1 MVISIEITEII
12 PAMLT
17 ALIILSIVIIF
28 FIPKELLASGYGNLT
43 GSFLI
48 VPRDVNT
55 EVMDIV
61 RDANGAVTGY
71 NLEIRTSLAYINT
84 ESLKEDTVN
93 AVPIV
98 HFKGGSARGSPFA
111 VTKQEMTSGAG
122 GVRRI
127 FSFNVQT
134 REPPYRNVGQSP
146 FSGEVSEKDGIV
158 VESGE
163 GGDFLVKADKYD
175 LTGILT
181 KSCEIGFRIQC
192 GNDTKAL
199 YVNEKEDCI
208 KSGSQ
213 YLCYENSN
221 VCNGIVEIEMNEKP
235 DCDARKNTM
244 SITVKKGAEG
254 PVQEEIS
261 ISFWKDTQCIEGE
274 TDYRRLTGLCELDR
288 LSGIYLYGFP
298 LFS

>member
-1 MVISIEITEII
+1 MISIEITEIV

-48 VPRDVNT
+48 MPRDVNT

-61 RDANGAVTGY
+61 RDANGDVAGY
-71 NLEIRTSLAYINT
+71 NLEIRTTLAYINT
-84 ESLKEDTVN
+84 ESLKEDTIN

-98 HFKGGSARGSPFA
+98 HFKGGSARGSPFTM
-111 VTKQEMTSGAG
+111 TKQEMTSGAG
-122 GVRRI
+122 GVRWNL
-127 FSFNVQT
+127 SFNVQT
-134 REPPYRNVGQSP
+134 SEPPYKTEQSP
-146 FSGEVSEKDGIV
+146 FSGEVSEKDGLV
-158 VESGE
+158 MKSGE
-163 GGDFLVKADKYD
+163 GGDFLVKAEKYD
-175 LTGILT
+175 VTGIFT

-199 YVNEKEDCI
+199 YMDEKEDCI
-208 KSGSQ
+208 ASGGQ

-221 VCNGIVEIEMNEKP
+221 ACSGIVEIEMNERP

-244 SITVKKGAEG
+244 SIAVKKGTEG
-254 PVQEEIS
+254 PVQEEVS
-261 ISFWKDTQCIEGE
+261 ISFWKDTQCVEGE

-288 LSGIYLYGFP
+288 LSGLYLYGFP
-298 LFS
+298 LFG